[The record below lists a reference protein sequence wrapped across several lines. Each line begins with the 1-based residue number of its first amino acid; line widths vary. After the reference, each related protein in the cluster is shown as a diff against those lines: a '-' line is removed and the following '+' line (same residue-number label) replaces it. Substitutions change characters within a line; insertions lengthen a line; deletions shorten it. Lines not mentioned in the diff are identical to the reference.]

1 MRQTTISKG
10 GQISV
15 PADIRRRWR
24 TTRVLVEDRGDSLL
38 VRPIPDDPV
47 GAAMGSLAGP
57 GPTSDEARAM
67 LRDEEAADEDR
78 RWVTR

>member
-57 GPTSDEARAM
+57 GPTIDEARAM
-67 LRDEEAADEDR
+67 LRDEDAADEDR
-78 RWVTR
+78 RWGTR

>member
-47 GAAMGSLAGP
+47 GAAMGSLAAP
-57 GPTSDEARAM
+57 GPTTDEARAM
-67 LRDEEAADEDR
+67 LRGEEAADEDR

>member
-1 MRQTTISKG
+1 MRQTKISKG

-15 PADIRRRWR
+15 PAEIRRRWR

-57 GPTSDEARAM
+57 GPTADEARAM
-67 LRDEEAADEDR
+67 LRVEEAADEDR

>member
-1 MRQTTISKG
+1 M
-10 GQISV
+10 
-15 PADIRRRWR
+15 PAEIRRRWR

-67 LRDEEAADEDR
+67 LRDEETADEDR
-78 RWVTR
+78 RWGAR

>member
-38 VRPIPDDPV
+38 VRPLPDDPI

-57 GPTSDEARAM
+57 GPTGDEARAM
-67 LRDEEAADEDR
+67 LRDEDAGDEDR
-78 RWVTR
+78 RWGTR